1 MVSGLFA
8 WTGPGPALLP
18 RRCFSEQGLCQHL
31 RWDTWWIITDGT
43 RKVFVTAIMVSFSL
57 VMSGAVYPGSGF
69 VEEALQRA
77 IELTDAAYAR
87 TSER

>member
-1 MVSGLFA
+1 
-8 WTGPGPALLP
+8 
-18 RRCFSEQGLCQHL
+18 
-31 RWDTWWIITDGT
+31 
-43 RKVFVTAIMVSFSL
+43 MVSFSL